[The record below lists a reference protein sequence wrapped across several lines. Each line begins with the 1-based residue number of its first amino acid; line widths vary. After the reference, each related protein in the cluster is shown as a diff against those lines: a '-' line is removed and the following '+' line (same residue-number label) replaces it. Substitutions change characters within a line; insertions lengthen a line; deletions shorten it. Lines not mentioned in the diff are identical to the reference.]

1 LSQTASPDLL
11 PYFSQRKHLSENYD
25 FCPSGFSPRVFR
37 FKFVRKGQ
45 LKVDVLRLVHWF
57 LRMEYR
63 ARKEWERVETDDY
76 EIVFVLEGPDGDE
89 HLFEESEAVRMRVE
103 ESGWTVKDFKAVSGE
118 VPIRN
123 AYINSEA

>member
-1 LSQTASPDLL
+1 
-11 PYFSQRKHLSENYD
+11 
-25 FCPSGFSPRVFR
+25 
-37 FKFVRKGQ
+37 

-76 EIVFVLEGPDGDE
+76 EIVFVLEGPDGEE
-89 HLFEESEAVRMRVE
+89 HLCEEYEAVQLRVE
-103 ESGWTVKDFKAVSGE
+103 ESGWTVKDFNAVGGE